1 MRETKHSSPSTDTFP
16 VLNQLERT
24 MLASIALM
32 KRIRRE
38 RRRSARGSASVASDR
53 Q

>member
-1 MRETKHSSPSTDTFP
+1 MREAKRSSSSSDTLP

-38 RRRSARGSASVASDR
+38 RKRSSRGSASG
-53 Q
+53 QGEKQ